1 MDRLQVGN
9 RAGFP
14 SCLLALS
21 LMLLLL
27 VDLISAQNL
36 TLEQGGI
43 IRGPR
48 DRKQLALVFT
58 ANSWAEGVEYVLSEL
73 SQRKLKGSFFLTG
86 NFLRRTE
93 FRVWIE
99 KMIEDGHY
107 LGPHSDRHL
116 LYCDWQDRQKTLVTR
131 EEFLADLENN
141 FLELE
146 KFGVRRDRA
155 RHFIPPY
162 EWYNREIAG
171 WAEEAGVAVVNFTPG
186 LVTGSD
192 YTTPDLPSYRSSEEI
207 LNQLLVY
214 ETEAAA
220 GLNGFIILIH
230 PGVAAER
237 TDLFYFRLGEL
248 IEELIARG
256 YTLVRIDELLSVDRS
271 EQGKN
276 REKTDKNQARI
287 EIPDKSEKIKSAEL
301 EAQTTTSGRA
311 AGKGS
316 NSEALT
322 ARDKGKEASSVPKGG
337 VMFSLTRAWI
347 NFARGQINHLV
358 TSGDRLFCLFENNTQ
373 AYELIEVQ
381 TGKKLTSDL
390 LEMSFEQKP
399 VPGRSG
405 FWLSS
410 GRKVFKVDFSGMV
423 MGPQTELAQPLAGAP
438 VESGNWLLL
447 PFKKSLEARSAETL
461 ELVWKQELPAEFSGP
476 LLIPGSE
483 VLVPCVSGQLLRFQL
498 ENGQRIDQPDLPGGM
513 ERVWLVRGQKIFFSP
528 VWGKVGCY
536 DLSRKKIR
544 WEINLGSQG
553 IQGLLSDGHNLY
565 LFTTGGIIYKLKQS
579 AGDILWWQTIPG
591 RINCRPAIFKDEL
604 IVPSDRILYGL
615 DLKTGRK
622 ISETVLTFE
631 IKTDLISAGDFL
643 LASTYD
649 YRQDLS
655 LVYALKKEPRVIIRP
670 SRESPQPVGQKI
682 IFTAVTPGLEKAS
695 YEFYLRTPDGR
706 NLPVRKSSRNNTW
719 TWLPLL
725 PGEYLITVTTTSG
738 SLSKKAELRYNIISI
753 VRE

>member
-1 MDRLQVGN
+1 MGWLRVGN
-9 RAGFP
+9 KAGFP
-14 SCLLALS
+14 SCRFALS

-27 VDLISAQNL
+27 FGLVSAQNL

-43 IRGPR
+43 IRGPG

-58 ANSWAEGVEYVLSEL
+58 ADSWAEGIEYVLSEL
-73 SQRKLKGSFFLTG
+73 NQRKLKGSFFLTG

-93 FRVWIE
+93 FRLWIE

-146 KFGVRRDRA
+146 KFGVRRDWA
-155 RHFIPPY
+155 RYFIPPY

-171 WAEEAGVAVVNFTPG
+171 WAEEAGVTVVNFTPG
-186 LVTGSD
+186 LVTSSD
-192 YTTPDLPSYRSSEEI
+192 YTTPDLPNYRSSEEI
-207 LNQLLVY
+207 LNQLLAR
-214 ETEAAA
+214 ETEA

-256 YTLVRIDELLSVDRS
+256 YTPVRIDELLSADRS
-271 EQGKN
+271 EQGKDI
-276 REKTDKNQARI
+276 RQTVISQARV
-287 EIPDKSEKIKSAEL
+287 EPPDKSEKIKPSGL
-301 EAQTTTSGRA
+301 EAQVTISGRTA
-311 AGKGS
+311 EKSS

-322 ARDKGKEASSVPKGG
+322 VRGKGNEASPITEEG
-337 VMFSLTRAWI
+337 VKFSLTRAWI
-347 NFARGQINHLV
+347 NFARGQISNLV
-358 TSGDRLFCLFENNTQ
+358 TSGHSLFWFFENNPQ
-373 AYELIEVQ
+373 AYELIEVK

-390 LEMSFEQKP
+390 LERGFEQNP
-399 VPGRSG
+399 VPARSG
-405 FWLSS
+405 FWLSF
-410 GRKVFKVDFSGMV
+410 GRKVLKLGSSGMV
-423 MGPQTELAQPLAGAP
+423 MGPQLELAQPLAGAP

-447 PFKKSLEARSAETL
+447 PFKKSIEARSAEAL
-461 ELVWKQELPAEFSGP
+461 ELLWKQELPAGFSGP
-476 LLIPGSE
+476 LIISGSE

-498 ENGQRIDQPDLPGGM
+498 ENGQRIDQPDLM
-513 ERVWLVRGQKIFFSP
+513 EEMEMVWLVNGQKIFFSP
-528 VWGKVGCY
+528 VRGKVRCY
-536 DLSRKKIR
+536 DLSRRKIR
-544 WEINLGSQG
+544 WEIDLGSQR
-553 IQGLLSDGHNLY
+553 IQYLISDVHNLY
-565 LFTTGGIIYKLKQS
+565 LLTSGGIIYKLKQS
-579 AGDILWWQTIPG
+579 NGDILWWQTIPG
-591 RINCRPAIFKDEL
+591 RICSRPAIFKDEL
-604 IVPSDRILYGL
+604 IVPSGQILYGL
-615 DLKTGRK
+615 DLRTGRK

-631 IKTDLISAGDFL
+631 IKTDLITAGDLL

-682 IFTAVTPGLEKAS
+682 IFTAVTPGLENPS

-706 NLPVRKSSRNNTW
+706 DLPVRKASRNNTW
-719 TWLPLL
+719 TWLPLV
-725 PGEYLITVTTTSG
+725 PGEYLVSVIATSG
-738 SLSKKAELRYNIISI
+738 SLRKKAELRYNISSR
-753 VRE
+753 VGE